1 MITTVLKEN
10 LLRWL
15 FAGVISIAVAGSAT
29 AGTFSI
35 SPLRIELDSKQ
46 HIGVLTIN
54 NEEDAPLMIQ
64 AQIVAWSQENNEE
77 KYLDTHDLLVTPPVI
92 QLAPKAEQIVRV
104 AIRHVA
110 ATDSELHYRLI
121 LSEVPQPKEKNFTGL
136 SVALRMSI
144 PIFIT
149 PAASVHADI
158 NWTSHWLDDGSLQIV
173 AHNQGK
179 AHLQITDFEIQF
191 GDAGSVKVNPSRY
204 VLPDSTITWIVKPQ
218 TGLDHHL
225 AMTVNGNSDQGKFS
239 AAVGNADLH

>member
-1 MITTVLKEN
+1 MMTTVLKQK

-15 FAGVISIAVAGSAT
+15 FAGVLGIAVAGSAT

-64 AQIVAWSQENNEE
+64 AQVVAWSQENNEE

-92 QLAPKAEQIVRV
+92 QLVPKAEQIVRV
-104 AIRHVA
+104 AVRHVDA
-110 ATDSELHYRLI
+110 ADSELHYRLI

-144 PIFIT
+144 PIFIA
-149 PAASVHADI
+149 PATSAHADI
-158 NWTSHWLDDGSLQIV
+158 NWTSRWLDDGSLQIA

-179 AHLQITDFEIQF
+179 AHLQITDFAIQF
-191 GDAGSVKVNPSRY
+191 GGAAGSVNVNPSRY
-204 VLPDSTITWIVKPQ
+204 VLPGSTITWIVKPA
-218 TGLDHHL
+218 GIDHHV